1 MKLFASPSGLPEAAR
16 RKVTE
21 ALCAVLTDGIDLY
34 GQIKIAHWNIKG
46 PHFAAL
52 HPLLDTMA
60 TAVAGFNDEIAER
73 CVTLGG
79 LAVGTAK
86 HVAGNSRLDDY
97 PQGETRDLTHAKLVA
112 KRITTYVK
120 GANAG
125 RAVADKAGDV
135 DTSDLLTGV
144 IEACE
149 KHAWFLLATT
159 ES

>member
-1 MKLFASPSGLPEAAR
+1 MKLYASPSGLPEAAR
-16 RKVTE
+16 KKIVV
-21 ALCAVLTDGIDLY
+21 ALQGVLTDGIDLY

-46 PHFAAL
+46 PLFASL

-79 LAVGTAK
+79 LAVGSAK
-86 HVAGNSRLDDY
+86 HVAANTSLAEY
-97 PQGETRDLTHAKLVA
+97 SQTEVRDLVHAKEIA
-112 KRITTYVK
+112 KRFGAFVK
-120 GANAG
+120 TAKAG
-125 RAVADKAGDV
+125 RAVADRESDL